1 MGRISVELV
10 PRSPEGL
17 REDLQ
22 MIKENIHGVDLI
34 NIPDLLR
41 FETRSW
47 QGAAIAEDFYP
58 AVMPHIRAIDVD
70 LTQPLAMRP
79 ELRQSGITEVLVIE
93 GDPPQDMSHKF
104 YPTVTTDV
112 IQKFHQEMPE
122 VKVYA
127 GIDQYRGSM
136 RQELYRIQRKLQA
149 GAVGFFTQP
158 FFDMRMLEMYADM
171 LQGQNV
177 YWGITPIASERS
189 KSYWELKNNVIFPRD
204 FEPTLEW
211 SIYFGRKV
219 KGFIE
224 TTGDNLY
231 LMPIKGNLQAYLE
244 GILGSQP
251 E

>member
-10 PRSPEGL
+10 PRSEEGL

-22 MIKENIHGVDLI
+22 ITQNSVSGVEVI

-41 FETRSW
+41 LDIRSW
-47 QGAAIAEDFYP
+47 EGAAIAQEYFP
-58 AVMPHIRAIDVD
+58 AVIPHIRAIDVD
-70 LTQPLAMRP
+70 LSQPLAMRP
-79 ELRQSGITEVLVIE
+79 ELRRSGITEVLVIE

-136 RQELYRIQRKLQA
+136 RQEMYRIQRKLQA

-158 FFDMRMLEMYADM
+158 FFDLRFMEMYADM
-171 LQGQNV
+171 LEGQNV
-177 YWGITPIASERS
+177 YWGVSPVMSERS
-189 KSYWELKNNVIFPRD
+189 QSYWELKNNVVFPKG
-204 FEPTLEW
+204 FEPTLDW
-211 SIYFGRKV
+211 SIDFSRKV
-219 KGFIE
+219 LEFVEKR
-224 TTGDNLY
+224 DANLY
-231 LMPIKGNLQAYLE
+231 LMPIKSNLEAYLK
-244 GILGSQP
+244 GVLG
-251 E
+251 

>member
-47 QGAAIAEDFYP
+47 QGAAIAQDFYP

-122 VKVYA
+122 VKVYV

-136 RQELYRIQRKLQA
+136 RQGRWAFSPSRSLTCGCWRCMLTCCR
-149 GAVGFFTQP
+149 G
-158 FFDMRMLEMYADM
+158 RMCIGVLH
-171 LQGQNV
+171 LLPLSV
-177 YWGITPIASERS
+177 P
-189 KSYWELKNNVIFPRD
+189 
-204 FEPTLEW
+204 
-211 SIYFGRKV
+211 KV
-219 KGFIE
+219 
-224 TTGDNLY
+224 TGN
-231 LMPIKGNLQAYLE
+231 
-244 GILGSQP
+244 
-251 E
+251 

>member
-22 MIKENIHGVDLI
+22 MIKDVVCGVDLI

-41 FETRSW
+41 LETRSW
-47 QGAAIAEDFYP
+47 QGAAVAQDFCP

-70 LTQPLAMRP
+70 LQRPLAMKE
-79 ELRQSGITEVLVIE
+79 ELRKSGITEVLVIE

-127 GIDQYRGSM
+127 GVDQYRGSM

-158 FFDMRMLEMYADM
+158 FFDMRLLEMYADM
-171 LQGQNV
+171 LHGQNV
-177 YWGITPIASERS
+177 YWGVTPVASERS
-189 KSYWELKNNVIFPRD
+189 MSYWELKNNVIFPRD
-204 FEPTLEW
+204 FEPTLAW
-211 SIYFGRKV
+211 SIDFGKRV
-219 KGFIE
+219 RSFTE
-224 TTGDNLY
+224 ASGDNLY
-231 LMPIKGNLQAYLE
+231 LMPIRGNLRSYLT
-244 GILGSQP
+244 GILGGQP